1 MAEKHKH
8 TKQKTNKVGS
18 GLGVVPEDNIARAL
32 DPFGGAAAAVGEED
46 ATKTKESNI
55 DGENPEL

>member
-1 MAEKHKH
+1 MAENHKH

-46 ATKTKESNI
+46 ANKEH
-55 DGENPEL
+55 DLDREV